1 METLDQIAEIIGG
14 DDAAL
19 AELHQLADA
28 NGGDLTPDIVL
39 DSARP
44 SDSPLH
50 KHFEWDDSVAAEQYR
65 RNQARTLLRA
75 YRLRIVDSAG
85 ERTVRYWTNVIREDQ
100 HVYKRTQEVVQI
112 ETLRQQRRLAIMRD
126 LNRIRGELATFD
138 SLGEALTLVDD
149 ALAIMRGDVK

>member
-1 METLDQIAEIIGG
+1 MAKAGVRVPGPLPNHTHPRRRINQMATTQPADQALKLERIEIKRIEVPIEGVTPLIA
-14 DDAAL
+14 
-19 AELHQLADA
+19 H
-28 NGGDLTPDIVL
+28 
-39 DSARP
+39 
-44 SDSPLH
+44 
-50 KHFEWDDSVAAEQYR
+50 
-65 RNQARTLLRA
+65 A

-149 ALAIMRGDVK
+149 ALARMRGDVK